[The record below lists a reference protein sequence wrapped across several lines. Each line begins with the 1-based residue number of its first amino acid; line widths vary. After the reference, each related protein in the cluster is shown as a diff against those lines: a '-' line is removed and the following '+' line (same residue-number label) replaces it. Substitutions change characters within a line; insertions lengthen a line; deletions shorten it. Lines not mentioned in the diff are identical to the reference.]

1 MDIIGYYQVGRGVG
15 RAALLDNIDRFTIK
29 DISIEDI
36 RACYK
41 ENFYL
46 QKIEGNKYYFL
57 RNKNWLLNK
66 IILKYK

>member
-1 MDIIGYYQVGRGVG
+1 MDIIGYYQAGRGVS
-15 RAALLDNIDRFTIK
+15 RAALLDNIDGFIIK

-46 QKIEGNKYYFL
+46 QKIEGNEYYFI
-57 RNKNWLLNK
+57 RNKN
-66 IILKYK
+66 